1 MHTIL
6 VKLFIRDSENTKD
19 IRVRTAYGTLG
30 SVTGIVVNLILAVAK
45 YIAGVISGSIS
56 VTADA
61 INNLSDAGSSIVSLF
76 GVKLSAKPADKGH
89 PYGHGR
95 IEYISASI
103 VAFLVLL
110 MGVELLKSSIEK
122 IANPVPVQFNW
133 VSLIILVL
141 SILAKLWLGLFNKRL
156 GKKINSAPMM
166 AVMKD
171 SFSDCLATAVAA
183 AAIIISAFS
192 DINADGYLGI
202 FVAGFILLAG
212 FNILRD
218 TMAELLGKAPEKE
231 FVEAIEQKIL
241 SYDFVVGVHD
251 MIIHDYG
258 PQRRFAS
265 AHAEVPANA
274 DMMECHDIIDL
285 IERDIFAEFGLL
297 ISIHMDPII
306 VDDERI
312 NELRRMTSQT
322 VKEICEEMSIH
333 DFRVVDGPTHTNLIF
348 DLIVPHKYEM
358 SNDEICR
365 LIDNK
370 LSKIDERYFTVITVE
385 HAFN

>member
-1 MHTIL
+1 MTSFL
-6 VKLFIRDSENTKD
+6 VKLFIRDSENIKS

-30 SVTGIVVNLILAVAK
+30 SVTGIVLNLILAVSK
-45 YIAGVISGSIS
+45 YIAGALSGSIS

-110 MGVELLKSSIEK
+110 MGIELLKSSVDK
-122 IANPVPVQFNW
+122 IINPVPVSFNA
-133 VSLIILVL
+133 VSLAILVL
-141 SILAKLWLGLFNKRL
+141 SILAKLWLGMFNKKL

-183 AAIIISAFS
+183 ASIIVSAFS
-192 DINADGYLGI
+192 DISIDGFLGV

-212 FNILRD
+212 FNILRE
-218 TMAELLGKAPEKE
+218 TMAELLGKPPEKE
-231 FVEAIEQKIL
+231 FVEAVEQKIL

-251 MIIHDYG
+251 LIVHDYG

-265 AHAEVPANA
+265 AHAEVPSNAN
-274 DMMECHDIIDL
+274 MMECHDIIDL
-285 IERDIFAEFGLL
+285 IERDIFAEYGLL
-297 ISIHMDPII
+297 ISIHMDPIV

-312 NELRRMTSQT
+312 NELRRMTSEI
-322 VKEICEEMSIH
+322 VKGINENMSIH

-348 DLIVPHKYEM
+348 DLITPYQYEM
-358 SNDEICR
+358 SNEEIR
-365 LIDNK
+365 KIVDNK
-370 LSKIDERYFTVITVE
+370 LSKIDERYFAVITIE
-385 HAFN
+385 HSFN

>member
-1 MHTIL
+1 MTNLLI
-6 VKLFIRDSENTKD
+6 KLFIRDSENTLSVP
-19 IRVRTAYGTLG
+19 VRTAYGTLG
-30 SVTGIVVNLILAVAK
+30 SVMGIIVNIILAVAK
-45 YIAGVISGSIS
+45 YIVGAMSGSIS

-110 MGVELLKSSIEK
+110 MGVELLKSSVAK
-122 IANPVPVQFNW
+122 ITNPEPVQFN
-133 VSLIILVL
+133 VISLVILVL
-141 SILAKLWLGLFNKRL
+141 SIATKLWLGMFNKKL

-183 AAIIISAFS
+183 TSIVISAFS
-192 DINADGYLGI
+192 DINIDGYLGV

-212 FNILRD
+212 FNILKE
-218 TMAELLGKAPEKE
+218 TMAELLGKPPEKE
-231 FVEAIEQKIL
+231 FVEQIENKIL
-241 SYDFVVGVHD
+241 SYDLVVGVHD

-265 AHAEVPANA
+265 AHAEVPADA
-274 DMMECHDIIDL
+274 DMMECHDVIDL
-285 IERDIFAEFGLL
+285 IERDVYSEFGLL

-306 VDDERI
+306 VNDERI
-312 NELRRMTSQT
+312 NELRRMTSNIA
-322 VKEICEEMSIH
+322 KEICDEMSIH
-333 DFRVVDGPTHTNLIF
+333 DFRVVDGPSHTNLIF
-348 DLIVPHKYEM
+348 DLIVPHKYVL
-358 SNDEICR
+358 SNQEICK
-365 LIDNK
+365 LIDDK

-385 HAFN
+385 HSFN

>member
-1 MHTIL
+1 MHAIL
-6 VKLFIRDSENTKD
+6 IKLFIRDSENTKD
-19 IRVRTAYGTLG
+19 IRIRTAYGTLG
-30 SVTGIVVNLILAVAK
+30 SVTGVVVNLILAIAK

-61 INNLSDAGSSIVSLF
+61 INNLSDAGSSIVSFF

-95 IEYISASI
+95 IEYISASV

-110 MGVELLKSSIEK
+110 MGVELLKSSIAK
-122 IANPVPVQFNW
+122 ITNPVPVEFNW

-141 SILAKLWLGLFNKRL
+141 SILAKLWLGFFNKKL
-156 GKKINSAPMM
+156 GEKINSAPMM

-171 SFSDCLATAVAA
+171 SFSDCLATAVATA
-183 AAIIISAFS
+183 SIIISAFS
-192 DINADGYLGI
+192 DINVDGYLGL

-212 FNILRD
+212 FNILKE

-231 FVEAIEQKIL
+231 FVEEIEQKIL
-241 SYDFVVGVHD
+241 SYDMVVGVHD

-274 DMMECHDIIDL
+274 DVMECHDIIDL
-285 IERDIFAEFGLL
+285 IERDIMAEFGLL
-297 ISIHMDPII
+297 ISIHMDPIV

-312 NELRRMTSQT
+312 NELRRMTAET
-322 VKEICEEMSIH
+322 VKNICEEMSIH

-348 DLIVPHKYEM
+348 DLIVPHKYPM
-358 SNDEICR
+358 SNDEICK
-365 LIDNK
+365 LIDKK

>member
-1 MHTIL
+1 MTKLLI
-6 VKLFIRDSENTKD
+6 KLFIRDSENTVS
-19 IRVRTAYGTLG
+19 IPVRTAYGTLG

-45 YIAGVISGSIS
+45 YIVGIISGSIS

-110 MGVELLKSSIEK
+110 MGVELLKGSVEK
-122 IANPVPVQFNW
+122 IANPQPVQFN
-133 VSLIILVL
+133 VISLVVLLLIIG
-141 SILAKLWLGLFNKRL
+141 AKLWLGMFNKKL

-183 AAIIISAFS
+183 ASIVISAFS
-192 DINADGYLGI
+192 SINIDGYLGV

-212 FNILRD
+212 FNILKE
-218 TMAELLGKAPEKE
+218 TMAELLGKPPEKE
-231 FVEAIEQKIL
+231 FVEAIESKIL
-241 SYDFVVGVHD
+241 SYDLVVGVHD

-265 AHAEVPANA
+265 AHAEVPADA
-274 DMMECHDIIDL
+274 DMMDCHDVIDL
-285 IERDIFAEFGLL
+285 IERDIYAQFGLL

-306 VDDERI
+306 VNDERI
-312 NELRRMTSQT
+312 NELRRMTNDIA
-322 VKEICEEMSIH
+322 KEICEEMSIH
-333 DFRVVDGPTHTNLIF
+333 DFRVVDGPSHTNLIF
-348 DLIVPHKYEM
+348 DLIVPHKYEL
-358 SNDEICR
+358 SNQEICK
-365 LIDNK
+365 LIDDK

-385 HAFN
+385 HSFN